1 MKKLTILIMAIV
13 FATRALAQIPSGY
26 YDSAQGKDS
35 VELLVALY
43 NIIKG
48 HTSVSYSSL
57 HTHYQSTDKKSNGK
71 VWDMYS
77 DIPGGTPP
85 YEFSFT
91 SADQCGNYSGE
102 GDCYNREH
110 SFPQSYFNSASP
122 MQSDLF
128 HLYPTDG
135 YVNGKRSNYPFGE
148 VGTATW
154 TSQNGSKLGTCSA
167 PGYSG
172 TVFEPIDAYK
182 GDFARTYFYMAAR
195 YNNVIGSWE
204 NNDSQGNSDAIL
216 DGTSF
221 PVYETWFLDLMH
233 QWHLQDSVSAK
244 EIARNEAVYAI
255 QNNRNPFIDHP
266 EWVDSIWYVV
276 HGGGGSGVG
285 ITETLL
291 PSLNIYPNPA
301 DDFLK
306 INISNA
312 SYKNLEVSI
321 INLQGKVV
329 SYQNIENQEIIINT
343 SDLSQGIYIVKVKA
357 DGGKFELISK
367 LAK

>member
-1 MKKLTILIMAIV
+1 MKRFTTFLLMLLLASRT
-13 FATRALAQIPSGY
+13 FAQIPSGY

-35 VELLVALY
+35 VDLLVALY

-57 HTHYQSTDKKSNGK
+57 HTHYQSTDKKANGK

-85 YEFSFT
+85 YEYNFT

-135 YVNGKRSNYPFGE
+135 WVNGKRSNYPYGE
-148 VGTATW
+148 VGTASW

-167 PGYSG
+167 TGYSG

-244 EIARNEAVYAI
+244 EIARNEAIYLI

-266 EWVDSIWYVV
+266 EWVDSVWYVV
-276 HGGGGSGVG
+276 HGGGSGVG
-285 ITETLL
+285 LL
-291 PSLNIYPNPA
+291 EVKTPSLNIYPNPV
-301 DDFLK
+301 DDKLQ

-312 SYKNLEVSI
+312 SFGLVQIKI
-321 INLQGKVV
+321 IDLQGKEIL
-329 SYQNIENQEIIINT
+329 SQQFENKEIIMNT
-343 SDLSQGIYIVKVKA
+343 TNLNPGVYLLIV
-357 DGGKFELISK
+357 DGDNGKFLFNSK
-367 LAK
+367 LVK